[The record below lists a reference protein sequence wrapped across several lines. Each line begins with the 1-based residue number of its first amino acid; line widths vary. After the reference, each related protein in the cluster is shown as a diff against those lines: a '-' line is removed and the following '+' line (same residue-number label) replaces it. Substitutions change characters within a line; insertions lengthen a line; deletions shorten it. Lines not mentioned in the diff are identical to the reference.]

1 MCIRL
6 LRSRLEAG
14 FSDYSTFA
22 SILVFCRVSLLV
34 LHTQVP
40 QQQPAA
46 AAPQMNP
53 FAAMMMNPAAFG
65 GGGGFGFPQP
75 FAPQAPVAPQQQP
88 EVLYATQLRQLQEMG
103 FYDQAANIRALVSTG
118 GDVNAALSILF
129 G

>member
-1 MCIRL
+1 MSPHAHQEVHQI
-6 LRSRLEAG
+6 E
-14 FSDYSTFA
+14 
-22 SILVFCRVSLLV
+22 CRVFELLTRCFYLSV
-34 LHTQVP
+34 CTQAP
-40 QQQPAA
+40 QQPQAP

-75 FAPQAPVAPQQQP
+75 FAPQAPQQQP